1 MKCIKLVYWNGKN
14 LGDYLSPFI
23 ISKLSGF
30 PIKYK
35 DYYTLG
41 KKGQMNLVLDF
52 MLKKVTCR
60 KLTETLFFFEKNVL
74 GIGSII
80 AWGNKR
86 SLIWGSGFMNQ
97 NEHIRGGKIFA
108 VRGRLTNEKIIND
121 GYKGC
126 NVFGD
131 PALLLPLIVK
141 PALEKK
147 NDLAIIP
154 HWKEY
159 DYFQNKYGGQYKV
172 LDIRTTDVEYFVK
185 ELTSCKYVLSSSLH
199 GIILSH
205 AYNIPA
211 LWIKHGYIDTD
222 GFKFYDYF
230 SVLDIPF
237 YNGYENF
244 DQYLKNN
251 NWRYLFDKH
260 IINSLPK
267 IDISLIQK
275 KLLDVAPFHVQDK
288 YKYRIVHLSYK

>member
-1 MKCIKLVYWNGKN
+1 MHSIKLVYWNGKN
-14 LGDYLSPFI
+14 LGDFLSPFI
-23 ISKLSGF
+23 ISNLSRL

-35 DYYTLG
+35 NYYILG
-41 KKGQMNLVLDF
+41 RKGQANLILDF
-52 MLKKVTCR
+52 ILKKVTWK
-60 KLTETLFFFEKNVL
+60 KLTETLFFFERNML

-80 AWGNKR
+80 AYGNKR
-86 SLIWGSGFMNQ
+86 SLIWGSGFMNK
-97 NEHIRGGKIFA
+97 NEHIRGGKVYA

-141 PALEKK
+141 AAFKK
-147 NDLAIIP
+147 KYDIAIIP

-159 DYFQNKYGGQYKV
+159 DYFQNKYGRQYKI
-172 LDIRTTDVEYFVK
+172 LDIRTTDVEHFV
-185 ELTSCKYVLSSSLH
+185 EDLTSCKYILSTSLH

-230 SVLDIPF
+230 SSVDIPF
-237 YNGYENF
+237 YNGFENF
-244 DQYLKNN
+244 NEYLENN
-251 NWRYLFDKH
+251 NWKCLFDKH
-260 IINSLPK
+260 TIKSLPQK
-267 IDISLIQK
+267 DIASIQK
-275 KLLDVAPFHVQDK
+275 ELLDVALFPVLDK
-288 YKYRIVHLSYK
+288 FKKLS

>member
-1 MKCIKLVYWNGKN
+1 MRTVKLVYWNGKN

-23 ISKLSGF
+23 INKLSGL

-35 DYYTLG
+35 DYYILG
-41 KKGQMNLVLDF
+41 RKGQGKIILDYI
-52 MLKKVTCR
+52 LKKVTWE
-60 KLTETLFFFEKNVL
+60 KLTETLFFFERNIL

-80 AWGNKR
+80 AYGNKK

-97 NEHIRGGKIFA
+97 NEHIRGGKILA

-147 NDLAIIP
+147 YDLAIIP

-159 DYFQNKYGGQYKV
+159 DYFQNKYGKQYKI
-172 LDIRTTDVEYFVK
+172 LDIRTTEVDSFVK
-185 ELTSCKYVLSSSLH
+185 ELTSCQYILSTSLH

-205 AYNIPA
+205 AYGIPA
-211 LWIKHGYIDTD
+211 LWIKHGYIETD

-230 SVLDIPF
+230 SSVEIPF
-237 YNGYENF
+237 YDGFEEF
-244 DQYLKNN
+244 DQYLKDGC
-251 NWRYLFDKH
+251 WEDLFDKYTTK
-260 IINSLPK
+260 SLPR
-267 IDISLIQK
+267 IDIRLIQR
-275 KLLDVAPFHVQDK
+275 KLLNVAPFRILDK
-288 YKYRIVHLSYK
+288 YRN